1 VKTIA
6 FHSYKGGTGKTFLS
20 VNLAALYAQ
29 EGKAVCLLDFDF
41 RAPSLYALFD
51 VKKPAYKLNDFLDG
65 KSELESTI
73 IEIRT
78 ESNWQGKL
86 YVGFADPTTEAMSK
100 LLTRDRRWQMK
111 ALRRTSASIKSI
123 GQSLELDYII
133 LDTSPGF
140 EYSSINALLCSDVAT
155 IVTTSDKSDIEGTI
169 EMTKGVYKTLERKT
183 GIIMNKVPTGQSSI
197 KISDEMKERLQAHFK
212 LPMIGMIP
220 CHCDILCS
228 PGHTIFIVENK
239 THPVV
244 ENIRKLSEKI
254 QKF

>member
-29 EGKAVCLLDFDF
+29 QGKTVCLLDFDF
-41 RAPSLYALFD
+41 RAPSLHALFD
-51 VKKPAYKLNDFLDG
+51 AKKPAYTLNNFLDG
-65 KSELESTI
+65 KSELEPTI
-73 IEIRT
+73 TEIQT

-111 ALRRTSASIKSI
+111 SLQRASASIKSI
-123 GQSLELDYII
+123 GQNLGLDYTIF
-133 LDTSPGF
+133 DTSPGF

-155 IVTTSDKSDIEGTI
+155 IVTTSDKSDIQGTV
-169 EMTKGVYKTLERKT
+169 EMIKGVYQTLERKT
-183 GIIMNKVPTGQSSI
+183 GIIMNKVPTGYSSM

-212 LPMIGMIP
+212 LPIIGMIP
-220 CHCDILCS
+220 CHCDVLCS
-228 PGHTIFIVENK
+228 PQHAIFIIEKK
-239 THPVV
+239 THPLV
-244 ENIRKLSEKI
+244 ENFRTLAGKI
-254 QKF
+254 QEF